1 MNNPNEHNH
10 GQHQHEEIQLSDH
23 AYDQTHETQ
32 PIELQLNY
40 QVNQV
45 VHIPRVKYVV
55 PPKDYDV
62 KSNIHQIEN
71 FIIKRDSKKF
81 NRQSDDPNIKRRSL
95 NAEPTSSMNQHN
107 NFGIK
112 KINSFNV
119 QSSNQNSNQNQF
131 AYENRGFQ
139 SHEINEHKG
148 LRAKLK

>member
-1 MNNPNEHNH
+1 MNNPNGHH
-10 GQHQHEEIQLSDH
+10 HEENELSDR
-23 AYDQTHETQ
+23 AYDQPHETQ
-32 PIELQLNY
+32 PIQLQLNY

-62 KSNIHQIEN
+62 KSNINQIEE
-71 FIIKRDSKKF
+71 FIIKRDSKKI

-95 NAEPTSSMNQHN
+95 NIEPTSTNQHH
-107 NFGIK
+107 NFCVK
-112 KINSFNV
+112 KINSFNAK
-119 QSSNQNSNQNQF
+119 SSNQNQF